1 MKTIY
6 IEKVDKPKMA
16 IQKIKIER
24 DCCKIR
30 LNLEFEGV

>member
-24 DCCKIR
+24 DRCKIR
-30 LNLEFEGV
+30 